1 MEKCKLNLRILTPMR
16 EFIIL
21 PGNLMLFWEWLLLT
35 AGGNRIS
42 LHPGCHL
49 GVHWPPLEHWTVKW
63 NERQHF
69 MYNWLVDCRY
79 DIDSSQSYRDVK
91 IWAVTLMLNVL
102 RDIQGA
108 FSASALQD
116 IQEMDINAPR
126 LLLEVC
132 IDSLTRLDDF
142 VATKS
147 DKLFSGD

>member
-1 MEKCKLNLRILTPMR
+1 
-16 EFIIL
+16 
-21 PGNLMLFWEWLLLT
+21 
-35 AGGNRIS
+35 
-42 LHPGCHL
+42 
-49 GVHWPPLEHWTVKW
+49 
-63 NERQHF
+63 
-69 MYNWLVDCRY
+69 
-79 DIDSSQSYRDVK
+79 VK